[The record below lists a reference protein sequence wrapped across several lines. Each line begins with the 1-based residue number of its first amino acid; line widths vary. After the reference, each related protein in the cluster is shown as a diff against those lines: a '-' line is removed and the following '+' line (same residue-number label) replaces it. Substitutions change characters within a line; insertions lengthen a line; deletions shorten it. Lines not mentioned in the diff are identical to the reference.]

1 MALSKVGKNQ
11 VDQSASLTVDGDLT
25 ISENVSSPVGIT
37 INNPSGSTNGDAI
50 LQFTTPSV
58 TTTIGIDATS
68 TDIFKISNSS
78 VLGTSDALAIDSS
91 GKLLIGNSLS
101 QTTDLLQIESPA
113 SGGGH
118 GIAIRR
124 NDSNTDQQLGRI
136 KFGNVVDSDIGQIDV
151 KTDGATNSGAMR
163 FSTASS
169 GTTSERMRIDS
180 SGNLLVGSTSNATA
194 SPTFFVK
201 QKTGTVASIGGFNLY
216 SASTSAD
223 PNNNGIASGGYFN
236 GTSVVATQTT
246 ASIYQQ
252 YNGNHIWYTNSG
264 LTVGSSFSD
273 TERMRINSSGNL
285 LLNRTSDL
293 DTSMIAISQ
302 QDGKNAISIQAP
314 NSNAFMAMQF
324 YNNTGGRVG
333 YIQYSNTATAF
344 STSSDYRLKENVVAD
359 WDATTRLKQ
368 LNPVRFN
375 FIADPE
381 TTVDGFLAHE
391 LATVIPESVTGT
403 HNEVDDDGNPVYQ
416 GIDQSKLVPL
426 LVKTIQELEARITA
440 LENA

>member
-1 MALSKVGKNQ
+1 
-11 VDQSASLTVDGDLT
+11 
-25 ISENVSSPVGIT
+25 
-37 INNPSGSTNGDAI
+37 
-50 LQFTTPSV
+50 
-58 TTTIGIDATS
+58 
-68 TDIFKISNSS
+68 
-78 VLGTSDALAIDSS
+78 
-91 GKLLIGNSLS
+91 
-101 QTTDLLQIESPA
+101 
-113 SGGGH
+113 
-118 GIAIRR
+118 
-124 NDSNTDQQLGRI
+124 
-136 KFGNVVDSDIGQIDV
+136 VDSDIGQIDV